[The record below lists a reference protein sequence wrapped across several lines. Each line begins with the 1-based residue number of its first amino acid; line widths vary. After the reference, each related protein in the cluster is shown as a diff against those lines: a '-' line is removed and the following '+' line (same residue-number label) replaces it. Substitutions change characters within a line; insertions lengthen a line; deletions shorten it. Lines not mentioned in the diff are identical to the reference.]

1 MLHTLVQFGI
11 VAAIGVDQDADL
23 ENLLVIIV
31 QVIQQ
36 FLGIF
41 DLVGQLISHTHV
53 GGQVHAHSIDH
64 AIALFFLHISQLLLN
79 LLNGFALLDG
89 IYMNGNRIIKIQV
102 TEQ

>member
-36 FLGIF
+36 LLGIL
-41 DLVGQLISHTHV
+41 DLVGQFISHAHV

-64 AIALFFLHISQLLLN
+64 AIALFFLHISQLFLN
-79 LLNGFALLDG
+79 LFNGFALLNC
-89 IYMNGNRIIKIQV
+89 IYMNGNCIIKV
-102 TEQ
+102 